1 MTNELLTEET
11 RRDRWVRLPYALM
24 AMMVM
29 IGGLSYFLD
38 SRARSANTQSARER
52 TDAFIK
58 RRIAEHELAA
68 KQPVVVAKQSATP
81 KTAARVPIKFTQPV
95 KANQASTISSVI
107 QRINWRGKLA
117 YLKSKPKWVIGGAS
131 IILLAGLVLFARRGR
146 RQETVGLT
154 GLLSMNETPA
164 AIESKPEIAKQPV
177 EEAVPCIF
185 SLYATDEP
193 VDEGSFIATYIKPTI
208 SSFVE
213 SLRSIVKRQKEE
225 HDPMHTLIPAVMR
238 SISTRPSM
246 AAPELNS
253 NGNLFRRAV
262 LVRK

>member
-38 SRARSANTQSARER
+38 GRARSANTQSAQER

-58 RRIAEHELAA
+58 RRIAEHDQAA
-68 KQPVVVAKQSATP
+68 KQPIVATKQPATP
-81 KTAARVPIKFTQPV
+81 KATTTVPVKFTQSV
-95 KANQASTISSVI
+95 KSDQTSTITTVI
-107 QRINWRGKLA
+107 KRINWRGKLA
-117 YLKSKPKWVIGGAS
+117 YLKSKPKWVIGIAS

-146 RQETVGLT
+146 RQQVVGLT
-154 GLLSMNETPA
+154 GLLSINETPA
-164 AIESKPEIAKQPV
+164 VHEIKPEIAKQPV
-177 EEAVPCIF
+177 EEVAPCIF
-185 SLYATDEP
+185 SLYATDETP
-193 VDEGSFIATYIKPTI
+193 EEDSFIATYIKPTI

-238 SISTRPSM
+238 SMSSPSM
-246 AAPELNS
+246 ATPQMNS
-253 NGNLFRRAV
+253 TGSLFRRAV
-262 LVRK
+262 LIRK